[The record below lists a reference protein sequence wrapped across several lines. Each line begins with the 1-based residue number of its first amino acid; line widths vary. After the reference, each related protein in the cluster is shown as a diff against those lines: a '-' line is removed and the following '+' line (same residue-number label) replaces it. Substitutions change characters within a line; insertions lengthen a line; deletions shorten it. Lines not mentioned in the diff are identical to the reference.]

1 MGSGRLCGGD
11 GQDRL
16 VLDGSQ
22 ASECGLSSAA
32 VVGPLDPSDDGDAEL
47 LAGGPGL
54 AVQDVVLQEA
64 EEALHGGVVA
74 RCADFAHELGAE
86 LGLQVELNPGFRE
99 VGFGE
104 WEGKSAEEL
113 LMEDNH
119 AISAFWNDPVHN
131 TPPGGESLPDFQQR
145 VITTWL
151 EMLDRHAGKHLLLVG
166 HAGMMR
172 ILLLHL
178 LDLPLESFYRFDP
191 RNAAIIRIRIDSGR
205 HGEQWPQLVFPGS

>member
-1 MGSGRLCGGD
+1 MTEQTTIIDILRHGEPVGGSKYRGQLDDPLSEKGWQQMHDAVAGRSEWQRIVSSDLC
-11 GQDRL
+11 
-16 VLDGSQ
+16 
-22 ASECGLSSAA
+22 
-32 VVGPLDPSDDGDAEL
+32 
-47 LAGGPGL
+47 
-54 AVQDVVLQEA
+54 
-64 EEALHGGVVA
+64 
-74 RCADFAHELGAE
+74 RCADFAQKLGVE
-86 LGLQVELNPGFRE
+86 RDLEVELNPGFRE

-119 AISAFWNDPVHN
+119 AISAFWNDPVRN

-151 EMLDRHAGKHLLLVG
+151 EMLNRYAGEHLLLVG

-172 ILLLHL
+172 ILLLHV

-191 RNAAIIRIRIDSGR
+191 RNAAIVRIRIDSGR
-205 HGEQWPQLVFPGS
+205 HGEQWPQLVFPGP

>member
-1 MGSGRLCGGD
+1 MTEQTTIIDILRHGEPVGGSKYRGWLDDPLSEKGWQQMRDAVAGRNEWQRIVSSDLC
-11 GQDRL
+11 
-16 VLDGSQ
+16 
-22 ASECGLSSAA
+22 
-32 VVGPLDPSDDGDAEL
+32 
-47 LAGGPGL
+47 
-54 AVQDVVLQEA
+54 
-64 EEALHGGVVA
+64 
-74 RCADFAHELGAE
+74 RCADFAHKLGAE
-86 LGLQVELNPGFRE
+86 RDLEVELNPGFRE

-113 LMEDNH
+113 LMEEND
-119 AISAFWNDPVHN
+119 AISAFWNDPVRN

-205 HGEQWPQLVFPGS
+205 HGEQWPQLVFPGP